1 MSKVVLDV
9 SMSLDGFVAGPNVR
23 EAEPSCRA
31 TVAPPIS
38 TGQSPIRTWRTDVA
52 GFMDANSLPLRQG
65 MN

>member
-38 TGQSPIRTWRTDVA
+38 TGQSPIRTWRTTWRASWTRIHCRFVRA
-52 GFMDANSLPLRQG
+52 
-65 MN
+65 